1 VIVIAA
7 LFSLTL
13 TSSQFA
19 GEDELLV
26 LSRAEAIITY
36 SKAIKVSDL
45 IRGNFS
51 ATSDFIWTLI
61 SFNQPPARQL
71 ISIPFINYID
81 NAEKALRLPNII
93 FWIGTVIVGF
103 RIGSKLSGQW
113 CGFLSGLYLA
123 GSGLFTF
130 SGLAHSFGYYS
141 FWIMIFVFHR
151 MKNHVIEIG
160 TNTGIKNFFFGNMCL
175 FMAFLGFQSA
185 LPIVFIYNLMYIVNY
200 IIEVRKGNA
209 SGIKRLWLFVPIF
222 LIYGFYF
229 AFFYGLP
236 AYLISIG
243 KAPEP
248 FGQLAQLLVRQT
260 HAYINYSSFLI
271 NLKAIN
277 GYFFPFLSWFF
288 LIIGTSYLYK
298 YSYKLFIILI
308 PQALLFSFYFIGNTH
323 EHFSEFFVWII
334 PMAVA
339 GCINWF
345 GKYSRSVLVFF
356 CIPLFLWTYK
366 MHVIEYTEKDYPSSP
381 YFDVRVKTNLVR
393 PIDAVVND
401 LELLMYEKGRYVV
414 FIDGAIPMYYYKSEN
429 YFHLPKKY
437 RSQQYFCKETSKIFA
452 SNDVRVAIVKGQE
465 FCEEIVK
472 RIKNYPGSS
481 IRLVEFKR
489 YD

>member
-1 VIVIAA
+1 MIVIAA

-130 SGLAHSFGYYS
+130 SGSAHSFGYYS

-243 KAPEP
+243 KAPFY
-248 FGQLAQLLVRQT
+248 FGQLDQLLGRQSI
-260 HAYINYSSFLI
+260 AYINYTSFLI

-277 GYFFPFLSWFF
+277 GYFFPFFSWFL
-288 LIIGTSYLYK
+288 LIIGTCYLYK
-298 YSYKLFIILI
+298 YSSKLFILLI
-308 PQALLFSFYFIGNTH
+308 PQALLFSFYFVGSTQ
-323 EHFSEFFVWII
+323 EHFSVFFIWII

-339 GCINWF
+339 GSINWF
-345 GKYSRSVLVFF
+345 GKYSRAAFLLFF
-356 CIPLFLWTYK
+356 IPIYFWTYE
-366 MHVIEYTEKDYPSSP
+366 MHVKKYTENDYPSYSHSNIHMK
-381 YFDVRVKTNLVR
+381 VNKVR
-393 PIDAVVND
+393 PIKEIVMDIKN
-401 LELLMYEKGRYVV
+401 LLHKDMRYVV
-414 FIDGAIPMYYYKSEN
+414 FVDGAIPLYYFKSSNYIILPEEFRNLKYLCDQFKNFLSKEN
-429 YFHLPKKY
+429 VKLAIVREQNFCDPIVSY
-437 RSQQYFCKETSKIFA
+437 RKNYAGSKI
-452 SNDVRVAIVKGQE
+452 D
-465 FCEEIVK
+465 
-472 RIKNYPGSS
+472 
-481 IRLVEFKR
+481 LVVFE
-489 YD
+489 